1 MLCCGY
7 GWIWIVYLMYRRN
20 PVNVNEVVV
29 RGVENV
35 KGGDIKDW
43 MGSFCYG
50 VVKWRGVN
58 PGIEIRRGVVAGWLA
73 GWVMMMIL

>member
-35 KGGDIKDW
+35 KGGDIKGLDGQLLLW
-43 MGSFCYG
+43 SGKVEG
-50 VVKWRGVN
+50 RE
-58 PGIEIRRGVVAGWLA
+58 PGN
-73 GWVMMMIL
+73 